1 MVWKGIADWAE
12 RTLTYIGYDG
22 KESLIRLTPIQRQ
35 ALDALVDHKIV
46 VVCVPKRQ
54 GKTLISA
61 VAAIY
66 TAFVIDNSNTIIL
79 STSKEH
85 AASVA
90 FRRVKELYYRSK
102 TTLNTIV
109 GVTRKQ
115 GIIRVGQNR
124 IEITTTNSVIEAVP
138 CVTEAIA
145 GRTYTLLIIDEL
157 ALIEDEEVASVA
169 ISQSE
174 RADARVLITS
184 TASDTDHLL
193 YRLYE
198 RRNEPHICFIYR
210 SGYEF
215 YQSNEN
221 NPLITDEFLR
231 RQKELMIEPLFRQYF
246 LNEFGGSAGRP
257 DFVFKEL
264 DRCIVDR
271 PPPLTPDDLK
281 DYFPEMVAY
290 GAFAGV
296 DRALP
301 FSRHGDFS
309 AGVLVIKVLLSGN
322 SIRYIVADAVLFET
336 GEFDEIWRWI
346 NAVNN
351 VWNLQGLALEQYQCY
366 DLYDATKT
374 VGIPAT
380 LVHVN
385 PKNKQDAFNFL
396 HALTYRNEIVI
407 PSTFAEL
414 IRQLKCLRYKSGQ
427 FSAPSGDHDDL
438 VYALVW
444 AVYEAGRS
452 EIYPVFFHF
461 IP

>member
-1 MVWKGIADWAE
+1 MSWKGIADWVE
-12 RTLTYIGYDG
+12 NTLKYIGYDG
-22 KESLIRLTPIQRQ
+22 KEGLIKLTPIQRQ
-35 ALDALVDHKIV
+35 ALNALENHKIV

-66 TAFVIDNSNTIIL
+66 TAFTIDHSDTIIL
-79 STSKEH
+79 STSKDH

-90 FRRVKELYYRSK
+90 FRRVKEIYRRSK
-102 TTLNTIV
+102 TTLDNLV
-109 GVTRKQ
+109 GVTKKQ
-115 GIIRVGQNR
+115 GIIRVGQNK

-174 RADARVLITS
+174 RENSRVLITS

-215 YQSNEN
+215 YKSNEN
-221 NPLITDEFLR
+221 NPLITDEFLQ
-231 RQKELMIEPLFRQYF
+231 RQKELMVEPLFRQYF
-246 LNEFGGSAGRP
+246 LNEFGGSKGRQ
-257 DFVFKEL
+257 DFVFKNI
-264 DRCIVDR
+264 DPCIVDQ

-281 DYFPEMVAY
+281 VYFPDMVAY

-309 AGVLVIKVLLSGN
+309 AGVLVIKVLLSN
-322 SIRYIVADAVLFET
+322 NTTRYIVSDAVLFET

-346 NAVNN
+346 NEVNN
-351 VWNLQGLALEQYQCY
+351 TWNLQGLVLEQYQCY
-366 DLYDATKT
+366 DLYDSAKNI
-374 VGIPAT
+374 GIPTT

-385 PKNKQDAFNFL
+385 PKNKQDAFNLL

-407 PSTFAEL
+407 PATFTEL
-414 IRQLKCLRYKSGQ
+414 IRQLKNLRYKGGQ